1 MVIASP
7 SAVAGLPTTADGL
20 AVMNVLCAIISPM
33 QRWILKEELSEE
45 AKKEL
50 ASYGEL
56 LGHLLFHRG
65 IKTADEAERFLKPNY
80 ERDLHDPFL
89 ILNMERVVDRII
101 RAVSQNEKIV
111 IYGDYDCDGI
121 PGSVVLHDFFKKI
134 GYKNFYV
141 YIPHRH
147 LEGYGLNI
155 PAVEKFGSDG
165 VKLLITV
172 DNGITDVAEVD
183 RANELGIDVIITDH
197 HLPQADVPKAYAILN
212 SKQKEDTY
220 PFDMLCGAGVAFKLV
235 QALIK
240 KWNNSP
246 STLLGA
252 TSRMIP
258 TGWEKWLLDVAG
270 ISTIADM
277 VPLQGENR
285 ALAYYGL
292 KVLQR
297 TSRLGLMK
305 LFSKA
310 RVDFRNLSEEDVGFT
325 IAPRINA
332 ASRMGVP
339 INAFNLLATSD
350 ETEAGIMADYLES
363 KNNERKRAVTKMM
376 QGVEEIMGNDSGQS
390 VIVVGDK
397 SWPPGVVGLAATKI
411 VERYKRP
418 AFVWGMEGAP
428 EIKGSCRSDGRV
440 NLVEL
445 MVACGE
451 GAFIGMGG
459 HALAGGFSLREDMV
473 SNIQQKLSD
482 AYDKIKKNSTAVSTD
497 EVLVDKKISLEDVN
511 LNMCNLIAKMA
522 PFGVGNK
529 KPVFILEDQE
539 ISAVNFFGS
548 KKDHLRLDF
557 KNSWGEV
564 VSAILFNF
572 RGKTDADFLA
582 GDRVQ
587 MLANMEVDTFG
598 YRHKA
603 RLRLIDIR

>member
-1 MVIASP
+1 
-7 SAVAGLPTTADGL
+7 
-20 AVMNVLCAIISPM
+20 MNKDNDKFHYGK
-33 QRWILKEELSEE
+33 RWKVKEELSDEE
-45 AKKEL
+45 KREL
-50 ASYGEL
+50 APYGEL

-65 IKTADEAERFLKPNY
+65 IKTADQAEKFLKPNY

-89 ILNMERVVDRII
+89 ILGMDKAVDRII
-101 RAVSQNEKIV
+101 LAISQNEKIV

-155 PAVEKFGSDG
+155 AAVEKFGG
-165 VKLLITV
+165 ETVRLLITV

-183 RANELGIDVIITDH
+183 RANELDIDVIITDH
-197 HLPQADVPKAYAILN
+197 HLPQAEVPRAFAILN
-212 SKQKEDTY
+212 SKQKADTY

-235 QALIK
+235 QALLKKGKDIWQIK
-240 KWNNSP
+240 E
-246 STLLGA
+246 
-252 TSRMIP
+252 
-258 TGWEKWLLDVAG
+258 GWEKWLLDVAG

-297 TSRLGLMK
+297 TSRPGLMK

-310 RVDFRNLSEEDVGFT
+310 RIDHRNLSEEDVGFT

-339 INAFNLLATSD
+339 INAFNLLATTD
-350 ETEAGIMADYLES
+350 EIEAGAMADYLES
-363 KNNERKRAVTKMM
+363 KNNERKRAVIKMM
-376 QGVEEIMGNDSGQS
+376 QGVEKMMEDYTGQS

-418 AFVWGMEGAP
+418 AFVWGMAGAH
-428 EIKGSCRSDGRV
+428 EIKGSCRSDGKV

-445 MVACGE
+445 MIACGE
-451 GAFIGMGG
+451 NIFTGMGG
-459 HALAGGFSLREDMV
+459 HALAGGFSLSEDGV
-473 SNIQQKLSD
+473 EGLAKKLST
-482 AYDKIKKNSTAVSTD
+482 AYDKIKSSNSVATD
-497 EVLVDKKISLEDVN
+497 EQVDVDKKISLEDVN
-511 LNMCNLIAKMA
+511 LDTCNVIAKMA

-529 KPVFILEDQE
+529 RPIFILENQE
-539 ISAVNFFGS
+539 ISTVNFFGS

-557 KNSWGEV
+557 KNSWGDF
-564 VSAILFNF
+564 VSAVLFNF
-572 RGKTDADFLA
+572 RTKTNGDFLP
-582 GDRVQ
+582 GDRVT
-587 MLANMEVDTFG
+587 MLVNMEIDTFG
-598 YRHKA
+598 YRPKA
-603 RLRLIDIR
+603 RLRLIDIRR